1 MDSLPSY
8 IPSRSVTHVLQLI
21 KDEDL
26 EIKVKNERKTRHGDY
41 RRLAN
46 GKHQITVNSNLNP
59 YKFLITL
66 IHEIAHLRAY
76 KEYGNQIRPHGREWK
91 QTFQKLM
98 LPLIHPDIFPEDLLA
113 KVAKHF
119 INPKASS
126 DTDGQLALA
135 LRNYNAQTD
144 KIMVVQIP
152 EGRKFK
158 MYNGRIFE
166 RGLQNRKRIQCK
178 EIKSGKWYLF
188 NPNAEVDIIE

>member
-1 MDSLPSY
+1 
-8 IPSRSVTHVLQLI
+8 
-21 KDEDL
+21 
-26 EIKVKNERKTRHGDY
+26 
-41 RRLAN
+41 
-46 GKHQITVNSNLNP
+46 
-59 YKFLITL
+59 
-66 IHEIAHLRAY
+66 
-76 KEYGNQIRPHGREWK
+76 
-91 QTFQKLM
+91 M